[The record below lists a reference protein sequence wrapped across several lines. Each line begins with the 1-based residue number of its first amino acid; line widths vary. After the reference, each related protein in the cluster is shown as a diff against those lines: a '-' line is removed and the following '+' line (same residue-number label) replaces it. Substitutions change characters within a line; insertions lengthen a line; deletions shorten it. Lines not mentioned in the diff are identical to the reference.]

1 MKKFFTLFC
10 LVATVFAASAQ
21 TNYRQL
27 NEAPSR
33 MKLAPSVQKRS
44 ITASTERAA
53 TYNLVLDYDGI
64 DETYASNAGF
74 DYQRFVWE
82 LNKNFPNST
91 FSLDYAAAFFD
102 NLLYIDQNSGAIKSY
117 PKASSTLTLDSF
129 DILFI
134 HTNTTTT
141 EDTIKFTVFDMAQ
154 KAYTN
159 YGAPNAVL
167 TTPSLWDTTIYV
179 SSSIPLN
186 ATNFSL
192 LTMYPNLPMAQGK
205 TFGIRV
211 DFAGDTANKFE
222 VLAGYRDQCGDA
234 CFAETSIAGNVTG
247 YYMNL
252 TQQTNNF
259 SGYFENDG
267 AGAIFYDCDQSG
279 AFTDGGCENFP
290 IQNLVVIPYVTASVE
305 YGATIISDSLTGCPN
320 TQINLTANAF
330 GSGATPYTYAWSAT
344 SGTLTSNSDEQTQL
358 VLGSSNATVSV
369 TVTDANNQTTTASVV
384 VQSRAITI
392 SFANPTV
399 TLNCGSTTNLI
410 PTTGGI
416 QSGKAYTWS
425 NGATSASLSNI
436 DLAGTYRVT
445 VTNNAGCSATA
456 SVAVEYAGGV
466 TNTVSFQ
473 LPTPPYCVGKELTF
487 NNTSAKTA
495 NWTYNWTFGDGQLG
509 FNEDGV
515 VTYNQAG
522 FYSVK
527 LVQDS
532 AGCKFASATQN
543 LTVTQICGP
552 SGIEDVTFAN
562 GVNIMPNPTNGNV
575 TLKVEGVEGKLTM
588 KVYNIIGSEVMNFS
602 TTDATSNFS
611 RNFDL
616 SNLNNGTYLVKIQSG
631 DKIAVKRLTVAK

>member
-27 NEAPSR
+27 NEAPSH
-33 MKLAPSVQKRS
+33 MKLAPSVQKKS
-44 ITASTERAA
+44 FTASDRAA

-82 LNKNFPNST
+82 LNKNYPNST

-102 NLLYIDQNSGAIKSY
+102 TLMYVDQVSGAIKGY
-117 PKASSTLTLDSF
+117 PKASSTITLDSF

-141 EDTIKFTVFDMAQ
+141 QDTIKFTVFDIAQ
-154 KAYTN
+154 KAFTN
-159 YGAPNAVL
+159 YGAPNATF

-186 ATNFSL
+186 ATNFSI

-259 SGYFENDG
+259 SGYFENNSQG
-267 AGAIFYDCDQSG
+267 SIFYDCDQSNG
-279 AFTDGGCENFP
+279 FTVGGCENFP
-290 IQNLVVIPYVTASVE
+290 IQNLVIVPYVTATVN
-305 YGATIISDSLTGCPN
+305 YGATIQADSLKGCPN

-330 GSGATPYTYAWSAT
+330 GSGSTPYTYAWSTT

-358 VLGSSNATVSV
+358 IVGTSNATVSV
-369 TVTDANNQTTTASVV
+369 TVTDANNQTTTASVLV
-384 VQSRAITI
+384 KSNGITLT
-392 SFANPTV
+392 FANPTV
-399 TLNCGSTTNLI
+399 TLNCGSSTNLI

-425 NGATSASLSNI
+425 TGSTAASLTGI
-436 DLAGTYRVT
+436 DMAGTYRVT
-445 VTNNAGCSATA
+445 VTNNQGCSATA

-473 LPTPPYCVGKELTF
+473 LPTPPFCVGKELTF
-487 NNTSAKTA
+487 NNTSTKTA
-495 NWTYNWTFGDGQLG
+495 NWTYSWTFGDGQLG

-532 AGCKFASATQN
+532 AGCKFASATQT
-543 LTVTQICGP
+543 LTVTQICV
-552 SGIEDVTFAN
+552 GIEDVTFAN

-602 TTDATSNFS
+602 TTDATSNFN
-611 RNFDL
+611 RTFDL
-616 SNLNNGTYLVKIQSG
+616 SNLNNGTYLVKVQSG
-631 DKIAVKRLTVAK
+631 DKVAVKRLTVAK